1 MRIETLKHVPLKH
14 VDTVIKGFKKDGAV
28 RITIEKEDDEH
39 DTVTAEF
46 NDRAT
51 PPSEPAPA

>member
-1 MRIETLKHVPLKH
+1 
-14 VDTVIKGFKKDGAV
+14 VIKGFKKDGAV

-39 DTVTAEF
+39 ETVTAEF

-51 PPSEPAPA
+51 ASSGPAPA